1 MVNLFL
7 DSSNARNAA
16 KTYIMNVNVHSD
28 THWYSFNVKVQ
39 LIYLQI

>member
-7 DSSNARNAA
+7 DRSNARNAA
-16 KTYIMNVNVHSD
+16 KTCIMNVNVHSD